1 MDLPSFIW
9 LWRIAAWA
17 MGLAILAYLLLAV
30 SGVWL
35 SVSRLQWP
43 SGANRL
49 SQANWVVRPSWL
61 RWTHIGLGSSLVV
74 LVLLLLAIGIVG
86 TIGHYGSLGHSP
98 HLAAGIDAT
107 LLTAASAWSAFC
119 ISPLRPWA
127 RPLHW
132 LTGLL
137 LLVGFVRVSLTG
149 WDVVQK
155 YLP

>member
-9 LWRIAAWA
+9 LWRVAAWA
-17 MGLAILAYLLLAV
+17 MGLAIAAYLLLSV

-35 SVSRLQWP
+35 ATSHPRL
-43 SGANRL
+43 
-49 SQANWVVRPSWL
+49 NWVARPSWL

-86 TIGHYGSLGHSP
+86 TIGHYGSLGHSS

-107 LLTAASAWSAFC
+107 LLTAASAWSATQ
-119 ISPLRPWA
+119 ISPQRPWA

-132 LTGLL
+132 LTGLML
-137 LLVGFVRVSLTG
+137 LIGFVRVSLTG

>member
-1 MDLPSFIW
+1 
-9 LWRIAAWA
+9 
-17 MGLAILAYLLLAV
+17 MGFAILAYLLLAV
-30 SGVWL
+30 SGIWL
-35 SVSRLQWP
+35 AGSRQQW
-43 SGANRL
+43 AE
-49 SQANWVVRPSWL
+49 RPSWL

-74 LVLLLLAIGIVG
+74 LVVLLLAIGVVG
-86 TIGHYGSLGHSP
+86 TIGHYGSLGHSS

-107 LLTAASAWSAFC
+107 LLTAASAWSATQ

-132 LTGLL
+132 LSGLML
-137 LLVGFVRVSLTG
+137 LIGFVRVSLTG

>member
-1 MDLPSFIW
+1 MWGDVDLPSFIW

-17 MGLAILAYLLLAV
+17 MGLAIVSYLLLSV

-35 SVSRLQWP
+35 ATSRP
-43 SGANRL
+43 SL
-49 SQANWVVRPSWL
+49 DWVARPSWL

-86 TIGHYGSLGHSP
+86 TIGHYGSLGHSS

-107 LLTAASAWSAFC
+107 LLTAASAWSATQ
-119 ISPLRPWA
+119 ISPQRPWA

-132 LTGLL
+132 LTGLML
-137 LLVGFVRVSLTG
+137 LIGFVRVSLTG